1 MVTRTRNRRA
11 KSAVATEDRVR
22 SILLKRRDELVAQL
36 HGQFDDSRRDLFGR
50 SFDDPADRAAD
61 NLYDDLA
68 QGFAEIA
75 AADLS
80 QIDRVIE
87 RIDQHKYGVCVDC
100 GQAIPKTRIHHLP
113 FAERC
118 VRCQEME
125 EESRQLTALAAAR
138 RDRHDHN

>member
-1 MVTRTRNRRA
+1 MVRKTNTRKR
-11 KSAVATEDRVR
+11 KSTITTEERVR
-22 SILLKRRDELVAQL
+22 SMLLRRRDELVAQM
-36 HGQFDDSRRDLFGR
+36 HGQFDDSRRDLMGR
-50 SFDDPADRAAD
+50 SFDDVADRAAD
-61 NLYDDLA
+61 SLYDELA

-75 AADLS
+75 AADLC

-100 GQAIPKTRIHHLP
+100 GQNIPKTRLRHLP

-125 EESRQLTALAAAR
+125 EESRQISALAALH
-138 RDRHDHN
+138 DRHDHN